1 MKAEQTAPFGVR
13 DKLGYMAGDLGNNV
27 AFQLQSSFLMLF
39 YTDVLQIP
47 AGMAGTMFLV
57 ARIFDAVTDVLVG
70 HIIDKRPTTREGKYR
85 PWLRKMS
92 GFLALMT
99 FLIFQSGMQDAS
111 MTVKVVYMWVT
122 YLLWGSVF
130 YTSVNIPYGSMAG
143 VISPNPSDRS
153 ALSTFRTLG
162 ASTANLFIGVGV
174 PLIIYH
180 EVGGHQVV
188 KTDATFTV
196 VAGVAALISFTALM
210 VCYRLTTERV
220 KIPMSDGPQESFFK
234 TVRKLLQNRALVGVI
249 IASLGMLM
257 ATTTIGQT
265 NNYVYARVYNSTIGV
280 SASNLINQILTL
292 TITAPLG
299 LALAR
304 KFGKK
309 EITSVGM
316 LLAGVMFFVL
326 WLIGP
331 RSIYIHIAF
340 VAVVYILYG
349 FYYSQVWAMIPDVVD
364 DIQLTTGNRDG
375 GTVYALNSFARKI
388 GQAISGALVGWS
400 LSYIGYDAQ
409 QVELSSQ
416 VQDGIFTMSTL
427 IPAGAFLLAAISLLF
442 IYPLNRERVEE
453 NNQQLHL

>member
-1 MKAEQTAPFGVR
+1 MKVEQAAPFGMR
-13 DKLGYMAGDLGNNV
+13 DKIGYMAGDLGNNV

-47 AGMAGTMFLV
+47 AAMAGTMFLM
-57 ARIFDAVTDVLVG
+57 ARIFDAVTDVLMG
-70 HIIDKRPTTREGKYR
+70 HLIDKQPTTDQGKYR

-99 FLIFQSGMQDAS
+99 FLIFQSGLQDAS
-111 MTVKVVYMWVT
+111 MTVKIGYMWVT
-122 YLLWGSVF
+122 YLLWGSIF

-153 ALSTFRTLG
+153 ALSTFRTIG

-180 EVGGHQVV
+180 EIDGHQVV
-188 KTDATFTV
+188 KTDATFTI
-196 VAGVAALISFTALM
+196 VAGAAALISFTALM

-220 KIPMSDGPQESFFK
+220 KIPVSDGPRESFFQI
-234 TVRKLLQNRALVGVI
+234 VGKLLKNRALVGVI
-249 IASLGMLM
+249 VASLGMLM
-257 ATTTIGQT
+257 ATTTIGQM

-304 KFGKK
+304 RFGKK

-316 LLAGVMFFVL
+316 FLASVMFMLL

-331 RSIYIHIAF
+331 RSIYIHI
-340 VAVVYILYG
+340 VIVGLIYILYG

-364 DIQLTTGNRDG
+364 DIQITMGNRDG

-400 LSYIGYDAQ
+400 LSYIGYDPQ
-409 QVELSSQ
+409 QLELSNE
-416 VQDGIFTMSTL
+416 VQNGIFTMSTL
-427 IPAGAFLLAAISLLF
+427 IPAGAFLLAALSLLF
-442 IYPLNRERVEE
+442 IYPLNRQRVEE
-453 NNQQLHL
+453 NNQKLHS

>member
-1 MKAEQTAPFGVR
+1 MRVEQTAPFGMR
-13 DKLGYMAGDLGNNV
+13 DKIGYMAGDLGNNV

-47 AGMAGTMFLV
+47 AAMAGTMFLV
-57 ARIFDAVTDVLVG
+57 ARIFDAVTDVLMG
-70 HIIDKRPTTREGKYR
+70 HLIDKQPTTEQGKYR

-99 FLIFQSGMQDAS
+99 
-111 MTVKVVYMWVT
+111 
-122 YLLWGSVF
+122 YLLWGSIF

-153 ALSTFRTLG
+153 ALSTFRTIG

-174 PLIIYH
+174 PLIIFQ
-180 EVGGHQVV
+180 EIDGHQVV
-188 KTDATFTV
+188 KTDATFTI
-196 VAGVAALISFTALM
+196 VAGAAALISFTALM

-220 KIPMSDGPQESFFK
+220 KIPMRDGPRESFFQI
-234 TVRKLLQNRALVGVI
+234 VGKLLKNRALVGVI

-257 ATTTIGQT
+257 ATTTIGQM

-304 KFGKK
+304 RFGKK

-316 LLAGVMFFVL
+316 FLASVMFMLL

-331 RSIYIHIAF
+331 RSIYIHIAI
-340 VAVVYILYG
+340 VAAVYILYG

-364 DIQLTTGNRDG
+364 DIQITMGNRDG

-409 QVELSSQ
+409 QLELSNQ
-416 VQDGIFTMSTL
+416 VQNGIFTMSTL
-427 IPAGAFLLAAISLLF
+427 IPAGAFLLAALSLFF
-442 IYPLNRERVEE
+442 IYPLNHQRVEE
-453 NNQQLHL
+453 NNQKLHS